1 MKASSKKWIAAQAGA
16 VLLALLT
23 ACQSGGASSAA
34 SSRAADTSSAVSSE
48 APISSEA
55 PASSEAPVSSQA
67 PVSSKPPAAP
77 SKAPAAP
84 SAAPTPSKAPAAPS
98 AAPATPTAGTIT
110 LAEETRPSGHYNN
123 TVAPFNSAYVTV
135 CGDYALEIVGGSA
148 SKSYAAAVTA
158 FAAKYP
164 NLKVAAAII
173 PKSAAFNHPDK
184 YANQFNVQKNIIA
197 NTYALMSGAVT
208 VDVFGELAKHQ
219 GEYTYYRTDHHW
231 NSLGAYYASVAYCH
245 AMGIAPRALDSYQ
258 TVCTSGYIG
267 SLYTFCA
274 KPKPECLRA
283 NPDFTVGRLPAASY
297 TMTYTSGGKTYNG
310 TAINAKSSGYMMFM
324 CGDQAFTH
332 IKTGN
337 STGRKLLMFKESYGN
352 AFAPYMIDYYDEIVV
367 IDIRQET
374 KATSAIIAEYGITDV
389 LVINN
394 IQAACNAAQIK
405 QLTAKLT
412 A

>member
-1 MKASSKKWIAAQAGA
+1 MDCRTGWCGFAGA
-16 VLLALLT
+16 ADGVPERRRIVGGIVARGGYFIGGVIGST
-23 ACQSGGASSAA
+23 GIVASTGIVQNAGGIQSTGRTIESA
-34 SSRAADTSSAVSSE
+34 RRTVCCTDAVQSTG
-48 APISSEA
+48 P
-55 PASSEAPVSSQA
+55 
-67 PVSSKPPAAP
+67 
-77 SKAPAAP
+77 
-84 SAAPTPSKAPAAPS
+84 
-98 AAPATPTAGTIT
+98 AGTIT

-123 TVAPFNSAYVTV
+123 TVAPFNSANVTV
-135 CGDYALEIVGGSA
+135 CGDYALEIIGGAA

-197 NTYALMSGAVT
+197 NTYALMNGAVT